1 MEPLAII
8 LVAALTIN
16 LLARVDRRE
25 RDRRW
30 RKMMEECGVYW
41 ED

>member
-1 MEPLAII
+1 MEPLA
-8 LVAALTIN
+8 IN

-30 RKMMEECGVYW
+30 KRLMEECGVFI
-41 ED
+41 DD

>member
-1 MEPLAII
+1 MNGLAII

-30 RKMMEECGVYW
+30 KRLMEECGVYW